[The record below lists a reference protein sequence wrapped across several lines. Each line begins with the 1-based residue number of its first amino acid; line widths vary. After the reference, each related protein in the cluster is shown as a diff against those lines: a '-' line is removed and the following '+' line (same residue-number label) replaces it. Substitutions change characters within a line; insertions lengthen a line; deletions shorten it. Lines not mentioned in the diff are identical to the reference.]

1 MDRVVG
7 FVDFG
12 GKDDFSMVKMEE
24 RLIKSGAVCAAL
36 KPSAAD
42 SDDEDENATRRTLR
56 SGFVQALKR
65 TESDEDS
72 DFGD

>member
-1 MDRVVG
+1 
-7 FVDFG
+7 
-12 GKDDFSMVKMEE
+12 
-24 RLIKSGAVCAAL
+24 L